1 MNSLDA
7 SIKIDQRLS
16 KIASFDARNL
26 KDWQKEEALNKGV
39 YDYLRR
45 NLHGGNQY
53 REGDEETVRRVDDF
67 QFLLKN
73 GALSIGNKD
82 AYAETHELPADWLY
96 HKRVTPRCNKGNC
109 IYIQIRSTLI
119 EEANVDE
126 YLKDYNSQPS
136 FDFEETFHTMIG
148 NKIRVYHNDDFDITE
163 VGITYYRQPAK
174 INVVDPNKRGTTW
187 EWKQDVA
194 EQIVDEA
201 VKILAG
207 DIESINQ
214 NALADGRVEKN
225 N

>member
-1 MNSLDA
+1 MNSNDA
-7 SIKIDQRLS
+7 TVKIQNRLS
-16 KIASFDARNL
+16 KVDSQDARNI
-26 KDWQKEEALNKGV
+26 KPYYMEEAVNKAM
-39 YDYLRR
+39 YDYIRR

-67 QFLLKN
+67 QFLLKSAKLSVQP
-73 GALSIGNKD
+73 GAVYCESF
-82 AYAETHELPADWLY
+82 TLPPDWNY
-96 HKRVTPRCNKGNC
+96 HKRVTPNCTKGVC
-109 IYIQIRSTLI
+109 DYVQIRSTLI

-126 YLKDYNSQPS
+126 YLRDYDSQPS

-148 NKIRVYHNDDFDITE
+148 NKIRMYHNGDFTVVDLT
-163 VGITYYRQPAK
+163 ITYYRNPLPISFTNA
-174 INVVDPNKRGTTW
+174 NDLAVTW

-207 DIESINQ
+207 DIESVNQ